1 MAEYVD
7 REEAKAWIDD
17 WLRNDK
23 YWHPYSK
30 GKNIPTAEVFEMLS
44 LIHAAADVVEVV
56 RCKDCIHRPSR
67 IPGASDDHEGLNLEF
82 PDDWCPMQCEDGWY
96 NRMPGDDFFCGYG
109 ERKEKSN
116 G

>member
-1 MAEYVD
+1 MTEYIN
-7 REEAKAWIDD
+7 RA
-17 WLRNDK
+17 
-23 YWHPYSK
+23 
-30 GKNIPTAEVFEMLS
+30 S
-44 LIHAAADVVEVV
+44 LINNLITFAPEHYTSLLNDLILKEPAANVVEVV

-96 NRMPGDDFFCGYG
+96 NRMPRDDFFCGYG
-109 ERKEKSN
+109 ERKEKDN

>member
-1 MAEYVD
+1 MAELIDKQKTPNDMIKPLGIKNEDYLLYMERMMYNVVKQAPTVD
-7 REEAKAWIDD
+7 A
-17 WLRNDK
+17 
-23 YWHPYSK
+23 
-30 GKNIPTAEVFEMLS
+30 T
-44 LIHAAADVVEVV
+44 EVV
-56 RCKDCIHRPSR
+56 RCKDCVHRPSR

-109 ERKEKSN
+109 NKGEKNN